1 MERKIG
7 EIFELGGEW
16 YQCVESDSC
25 GECSLFTTECGSG
38 TKSDL
43 ADKVVGQCSK
53 VRRTDNKHVIF
64 KKLEKVGDPYPLY
77 GHIVQRY
84 AGVRFP
90 VALTE
95 KRFINCNEINNTV
108 DIEVKWNNQDKE
120 DMEEKKVKVSRENW
134 DYLVDKLQ
142 YILADHLHGSYSIF

>member
-7 EIFELGGEW
+7 EIFELDGDW
-16 YQCVESDSC
+16 YQCIESDSC

-64 KKLEKVGDPYPLY
+64 KKLEKVG
-77 GHIVQRY
+77 GHYKIMIE
-84 AGVRFP
+84 
-90 VALTE
+90 LIN
-95 KRFINCNEINNTV
+95 FIN
-108 DIEVKWNNQDKE
+108 
-120 DMEEKKVKVSRENW
+120 
-134 DYLVDKLQ
+134 YP
-142 YILADHLHGSYSIF
+142 

>member
-120 DMEEKKVKVSRENW
+120 DMEETC
-134 DYLVDKLQ
+134 
-142 YILADHLHGSYSIF
+142 